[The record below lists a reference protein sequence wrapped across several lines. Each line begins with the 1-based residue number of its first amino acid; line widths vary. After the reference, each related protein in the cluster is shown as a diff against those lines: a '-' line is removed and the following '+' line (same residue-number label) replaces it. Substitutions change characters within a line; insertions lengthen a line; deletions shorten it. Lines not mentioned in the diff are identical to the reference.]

1 MKKMTDN
8 EIMDEFPVTK
18 IGRYWYDDMY
28 LDYAYYLDDYE
39 LGITPV
45 YMSDGV
51 YIYPDG
57 ATYDEEYPDDSFDD
71 DAHGPMTKK
80 KVLEYIKTFED
91 VI

>member
-1 MKKMTDN
+1 M
-8 EIMDEFPVTK
+8 
-18 IGRYWYDDMY
+18 
-28 LDYAYYLDDYE
+28 
-39 LGITPV
+39 TPV

-91 VI
+91 VL